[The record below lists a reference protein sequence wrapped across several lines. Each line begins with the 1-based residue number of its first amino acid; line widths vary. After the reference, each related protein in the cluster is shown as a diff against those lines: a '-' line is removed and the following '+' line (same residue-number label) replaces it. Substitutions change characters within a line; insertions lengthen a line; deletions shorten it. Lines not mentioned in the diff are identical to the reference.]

1 MGLIGG
7 PVPHGRR
14 WAARMGYALSSCA
27 RQEMNLLIR
36 LVLGALALLLTAAI
50 VPGIHASGFVAA
62 LVAALALALVN
73 GFLRPI
79 LIFLT
84 LPITLVTLGLFLLV
98 INAGMLLLVGN
109 VVTGFS
115 VHGWAAA
122 LVGSLVLWLCS
133 LGINRFVPDDQKQ
146 IHWDARLLQR

>member
-1 MGLIGG
+1 
-7 PVPHGRR
+7 
-14 WAARMGYALSSCA
+14 
-27 RQEMNLLIR
+27 MNLLIR
-36 LVLGALALLLTAAI
+36 LVLGALALLLTAAL
-50 VPGIHASGFVAA
+50 VPGIHASGFLAA

-133 LGINRFVPDDQKQ
+133 LAINRFVPDEQKQ

>member
-1 MGLIGG
+1 
-7 PVPHGRR
+7 
-14 WAARMGYALSSCA
+14 
-27 RQEMNLLIR
+27 MNLLVR
-36 LVLGALALLLTAAI
+36 LLLGALALLLTAAI
-50 VPGIHASGFVAA
+50 VPGIHASGFLAA

-133 LGINRFVPDDQKQ
+133 LAINQFVPDDQQ
-146 IHWDARLLQR
+146 RIHWDRRLIQR

>member
-1 MGLIGG
+1 
-7 PVPHGRR
+7 
-14 WAARMGYALSSCA
+14 
-27 RQEMNLLIR
+27 MNLIVR
-36 LVLGALALLLTAAI
+36 LVLSALALLLTAAV

-62 LVAALALALVN
+62 LVAAVALAVVN

-79 LIFLT
+79 LVILT
-84 LPITLVTLGLFLLV
+84 LPITVVTLGLFLLV

-133 LGINRFVPDDQKQ
+133 LAINHIVTDDE
-146 IHWDARLLQR
+146 QRIQWNVHMFRR

>member
-1 MGLIGG
+1 
-7 PVPHGRR
+7 
-14 WAARMGYALSSCA
+14 
-27 RQEMNLLIR
+27 MNLVVR
-36 LVLGALALLLTAAI
+36 VVLSALALLLTAAL

-73 GFLRPI
+73 GFLRPV
-79 LIFLT
+79 LVLLT
-84 LPITLVTLGLFLLV
+84 FPITLVTLGLFLLV

-133 LGINRFVPDDQKQ
+133 LGINKFVADDAQRV
-146 IHWDARLLQR
+146 HWDMRMIHR

>member
-1 MGLIGG
+1 
-7 PVPHGRR
+7 
-14 WAARMGYALSSCA
+14 
-27 RQEMNLLIR
+27 MNLIVR
-36 LVLGALALLLTAAI
+36 LVLSALALLLTAAV

-62 LVAALALALVN
+62 LVAAVALALVN

-79 LIFLT
+79 LVFLT
-84 LPITLVTLGLFLLV
+84 FPITVVTFGLFLLV

-133 LGINRFVPDDQKQ
+133 LAINRIVTDDEQR
-146 IHWDARLLQR
+146 IHWDVHMFRR

>member
-1 MGLIGG
+1 
-7 PVPHGRR
+7 
-14 WAARMGYALSSCA
+14 
-27 RQEMNLLIR
+27 MNLIVR
-36 LVLGALALLLTAAI
+36 VVLSALALLLTAAV

-79 LIFLT
+79 LVLLT
-84 LPITLVTLGLFLLV
+84 LPITVVTLGLFLLV

-133 LGINRFVPDDQKQ
+133 LGINQIVADDEQRIRWDVRM
-146 IHWDARLLQR
+146 IHR

>member
-1 MGLIGG
+1 
-7 PVPHGRR
+7 
-14 WAARMGYALSSCA
+14 
-27 RQEMNLLIR
+27 MNLIVR
-36 LVLGALALLLTAAI
+36 LVLSALALLLTAAV

-62 LVAALALALVN
+62 LIAALALALVN

-79 LIFLT
+79 LVLLT
-84 LPITLVTLGLFLLV
+84 LPITVVSLGLFLLV

-133 LGINRFVPDDQKQ
+133 LAINQIVTNDEQR
-146 IHWDARLLQR
+146 IHWDTHMFRR

>member
-1 MGLIGG
+1 
-7 PVPHGRR
+7 
-14 WAARMGYALSSCA
+14 
-27 RQEMNLLIR
+27 MNLIVR
-36 LVLGALALLLTAAI
+36 VVLSALALLLTAAV

-79 LIFLT
+79 LVLLT
-84 LPITLVTLGLFLLV
+84 LPITVVTLGLFLLV

-133 LGINRFVPDDQKQ
+133 LVINQIVADDEQRIRWDVRM
-146 IHWDARLLQR
+146 IHR

>member
-1 MGLIGG
+1 
-7 PVPHGRR
+7 
-14 WAARMGYALSSCA
+14 
-27 RQEMNLLIR
+27 MNLIVR
-36 LVLGALALLLTAAI
+36 VVLSALALLLTAAL
-50 VPGIHASGFVAA
+50 VPGIHASGFLAA

-79 LIFLT
+79 LVLLT
-84 LPITLVTLGLFLLV
+84 FPITLVTLGLFLLV

-133 LGINRFVPDDQKQ
+133 LAINKFIPDDEQRIRWDVRM
-146 IHWDARLLQR
+146 IHR

>member
-1 MGLIGG
+1 
-7 PVPHGRR
+7 
-14 WAARMGYALSSCA
+14 
-27 RQEMNLLIR
+27 MNLLIR
-36 LVLGALALLLTAAI
+36 LVLGALALLLTAAV
-50 VPGIHASGFVAA
+50 VPGIHASGFLAA

-133 LGINRFVPDDQKQ
+133 LAINRFVPDEQKQ